1 MSLMFDVTS
10 INHIPIYNILKL
22 VPVNEYNEEVVLDYE
37 NKKVIIS
44 YYRENTY
51 LISYITKKHKYSFE
65 IFFKDNKINSIEAD
79 YSGSKLDD
87 LVKLFDESRSNFYQE
102 MDRIVEKIQNIV
114 LLNVFHMVSS
124 N

>member
-1 MSLMFDVTS
+1 MSLMFDVTP
-10 INHIPIYNILKL
+10 INHVPIYNILKL
-22 VPVNEYNEEVVLDYE
+22 IPINEYNEEVDIDYE

-51 LISYITKKHKYSFE
+51 LISYITKKHKYTFE
-65 IFFKDNKINSIEAD
+65 IFLKNKIIDSIEAD
-79 YSGSKLDD
+79 YSGPKFDD
-87 LVKLFDESRSNFYQE
+87 LVKLFDESRFDFYQE

-114 LLNVFHMVSS
+114 LLNIFHMVSS